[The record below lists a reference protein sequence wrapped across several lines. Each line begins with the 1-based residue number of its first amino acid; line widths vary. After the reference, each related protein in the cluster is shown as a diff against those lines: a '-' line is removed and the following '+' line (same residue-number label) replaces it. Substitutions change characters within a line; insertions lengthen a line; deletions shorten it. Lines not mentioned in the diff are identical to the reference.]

1 VRKGNSFLFGI
12 LSLGLAAVVL
22 AGCSTAN
29 AAPPVAPEP
38 TGQETVRY
46 ITVVGKGEVSLT
58 PDIAQVNVG
67 AEATA
72 ETVSEAKA
80 EVDSRMEAILAALK
94 EMGIAEKDIQ
104 TSQYSIYYERE
115 PVFGPAREESSSEA
129 GGLYRVSNMLN
140 VTIREIERAGEVVDA
155 AVEAGA
161 NRMYGVSF
169 TVSETVEW
177 ESEAREKAMADAR
190 ARAEEL
196 AGLAEVTLGEVLSV
210 SEVVGSGPVVM
221 EKEIMAA
228 FGGGGGIVPGE
239 LEFGTQIQVSFAIE

>member
-1 VRKGNSFLFGI
+1 
-12 LSLGLAAVVL
+12 
-22 AGCSTAN
+22 
-29 AAPPVAPEP
+29 
-38 TGQETVRY
+38 
-46 ITVVGKGEVSLT
+46 
-58 PDIAQVNVG
+58 
-67 AEATA
+67 
-72 ETVSEAKA
+72 
-80 EVDSRMEAILAALK
+80 
-94 EMGIAEKDIQ
+94 
-104 TSQYSIYYERE
+104 
-115 PVFGPAREESSSEA
+115 
-129 GGLYRVSNMLN
+129 
-140 VTIREIERAGEVVDA
+140 
-155 AVEAGA
+155 
-161 NRMYGVSF
+161 VSF

>member
-1 VRKGNSFLFGI
+1 MLA
-12 LSLGLAAVVL
+12 LGLAAVVL

-29 AAPPVAPEP
+29 AAPPAAPEP
-38 TGQETVRY
+38 TGQDSVRY

-80 EVDSRMEAILAALK
+80 EVDSHMEAILAALE

-104 TSQYSIYYERE
+104 TSHYGIYYERE
-115 PVFGPAREESSSEA
+115 PFFEPGRGEPAAENE
-129 GGLYRVSNMLN
+129 GFYRVSSMLN

-210 SEVVGSGPVVM
+210 SEVVGSRPVVL
-221 EKEIMAA
+221 EKEVMAA
-228 FGGGGGIVPGE
+228 FGGGGGIIPGE
-239 LEFGTQIQVSFAIE
+239 LEVGTQIQVTFAIE

>member
-1 VRKGNSFLFGI
+1 MLA
-12 LSLGLAAVVL
+12 LGLAAVVL
-22 AGCSTAN
+22 AGCSTAS
-29 AAPPVAPEP
+29 AAPPAAP
-38 TGQETVRY
+38 GQDSVRY

-58 PDIAQVNVG
+58 PDIARVNVG

-80 EVDSRMEAILAALK
+80 EVDSRMEAILAALE

-104 TSQYSIYYERE
+104 TSQYNIYYERE
-115 PVFGPAREESSSEA
+115 PVFGPAREAPSSED

-169 TVSETVEW
+169 TVSEAVEW

>member
-1 VRKGNSFLFGI
+1 VRKGNSFSFGM
-12 LSLGLAAVVL
+12 LALGLVAVVL

-29 AAPPVAPEP
+29 AAPPAVPEP
-38 TGQETVRY
+38 TGQESVRY
-46 ITVVGKGEVSLT
+46 ITVVGQGEVSLK

-67 AEATA
+67 AEAAA

-80 EVDSRMEAILAALK
+80 EVDSRMEAILAALE

-104 TSQYSIYYERE
+104 TSQYNIYYEQE
-115 PVFGPAREESSSEA
+115 PVFGPAREEPSSAA

-140 VTIREIERAGEVVDA
+140 VTIREIERVGEVVDA

-221 EKEIMAA
+221 ERFALESR
-228 FGGGGGIVPGE
+228 GGGGIVPGE

>member
-1 VRKGNSFLFGI
+1 VKRGKNLAIGMLI
-12 LSLGLAAVVL
+12 LGLAAVVL
-22 AGCSTAN
+22 VGCSTAQ
-29 AAPPVAPEP
+29 AAPPAVGE
-38 TGQETVRY
+38 QELGRY
-46 ITVVGKGEVSLT
+46 ITVVGRGEVSLT

-104 TSQYSIYYERE
+104 TSQYNIYYERE
-115 PVFGPAREESSSEA
+115 PFFEPGRGESAAENE
-129 GGLYRVSNMLN
+129 GFYRVSSMLN

-210 SEVVGSGPVVM
+210 SEVVGSGPVVV
-221 EKEIMAA
+221 ERFALDSR
-228 FGGGGGIVPGE
+228 GGGGIVPGE
-239 LEFGTQIQVSFAIE
+239 LEFSTQIQVSFAIE

>member
-1 VRKGNSFLFGI
+1 MKRRNGFLFGM
-12 LSLGLAAVVL
+12 LALGLVAVVL

-29 AAPPVAPEP
+29 AAPPAVPAPA
-38 TGQETVRY
+38 GQESVRY
-46 ITVVGKGEVSLT
+46 ITVVGQGEVSLT
-58 PDIAQVNVG
+58 PDIAQINVG

-80 EVDSRMEAILAALK
+80 EVDSRIEAILATLE

-104 TSQYSIYYERE
+104 TSQYSIYYEQE
-115 PVFGPAREESSSEA
+115 SVFGPAREEPSSEA

-210 SEVVGSGPVVM
+210 SEVVGGGSVVV
-221 EKEIMAA
+221 EKEVMAA
-228 FGGGGGIVPGE
+228 FGGGVIMPGE
-239 LEFGTQIQVSFAIE
+239 LEVSTQIQVTFAID